1 MDVIEEFD
9 AGKNR
14 WNDFE
19 VGLND
24 GNIFIRDEAGYIDFT
39 EDEIDQLVAAIDQAR
54 RRLREKKRRP
64 TEQE

>member
-1 MDVIEEFD
+1 MDVIEDFE

-14 WNDFE
+14 WNTFE

-24 GNIFIRDEAGYIDFT
+24 GNIFVRDESGYIDFT

-64 TEQE
+64 TQEE